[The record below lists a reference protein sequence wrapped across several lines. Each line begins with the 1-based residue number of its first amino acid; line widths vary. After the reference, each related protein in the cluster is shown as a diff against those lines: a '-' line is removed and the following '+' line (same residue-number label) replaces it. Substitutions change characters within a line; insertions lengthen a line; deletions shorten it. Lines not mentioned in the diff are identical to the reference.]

1 MRSPQNELA
10 KLDHAI
16 SWRHPYVCTLI
27 THSSRPMKM
36 QNEHVLLYK
45 WPLQHVHL
53 ASCVA
58 LHVSLI
64 VFIDE
69 VFLSLEMKI
78 LNQQ

>member
-1 MRSPQNELA
+1 
-10 KLDHAI
+10 
-16 SWRHPYVCTLI
+16 
-27 THSSRPMKM
+27 MKM